1 LCLRTLLQYLGVI
14 VSTKA
19 KRDLPQSFSTYVDSL
34 VEMLG
39 VERSEAAG
47 VIDLALDGGT
57 ATAHR
62 NGVSLAS
69 RRARGAFFTSR
80 AMAERLIEAGARPNP
95 ESPLADPACGAG
107 DLLLAGAKHLPRKP
121 TALATLKSWGSLLI
135 GRDLDTDSVR
145 AARLRL
151 ALLAAQLCEE
161 DLSLS
166 EKCVEQALPEIRV
179 GDGRRLRYEVPLL
192 LVLNPPFGTQIA
204 ETDWGTGRLSRAAV
218 FATECFTALP
228 EGSTI
233 RAILPD
239 VLRSGSNSRRWRNV
253 MAELLG
259 GVRVETWGQFDP
271 WTDIDVFSL
280 AAKRASGDTAPIDWW
295 PEPPAAGLL
304 GECFSVHVGSV
315 VPHRDPKRGK
325 LSPYL
330 RARDL
335 PLNGEHTAGQATRR
349 HTGTRFKAP
358 FVAIRR
364 TSRPSISGHRLGL
377 TLIRASEPVLVE
389 NHLIVCIPNDG
400 TLASCRELIKQLSTD
415 EATEM
420 LNRRIR
426 CRHLTVGSIKEAPFR
441 SRK

>member
-1 LCLRTLLQYLGVI
+1 
-14 VSTKA
+14 VSTQA
-19 KRDLPQSFSTYVDSL
+19 TPDLPPSFSTYVDGL
-34 VEMLG
+34 VEILDA
-39 VERSEAAG
+39 ERGETAE

-69 RRARGAFFTSR
+69 RRAQGAFFTPR

-121 TALATLKSWGSLLI
+121 TALATLEGWGSLLI
-135 GRDLDTDSVR
+135 GRDLDEDSVR

-166 EKCVEQALPEIRV
+166 EERIKQALPDIRV
-179 GDGRRLRYEVPLL
+179 GDGRRLRYEAPLL
-192 LVLNPPFGTQIA
+192 LVLNPPFGTQTA
-204 ETDWGTGRLSRAAV
+204 KTAWGVGRLSRAAV
-218 FATECFTALP
+218 FAAECFAALP
-228 EGSTI
+228 EGSAI

-253 MAELLG
+253 MAALLG
-259 GVRVETWGQFDP
+259 EVRVETRGQFDT

-280 AAKRASGDTAPIDWW
+280 AAKRDSGGTAAIDWW
-295 PEPPAAGLL
+295 PDPPAAGLL
-304 GECFSVHVGSV
+304 SECFSVHVGSV
-315 VPHRDPKRGK
+315 VPHRDPERGK
-325 LSPYL
+325 ISPYL

-335 PLNGEHTAGQATRR
+335 PLNGEHTAGQMTRR
-349 HTGTRFKAP
+349 HTGTRFNAP

-364 TSRPSISGHRLGL
+364 TSRPSISGRRLGL

-389 NHLIVCIPNDG
+389 NHLIVCLPNDG
-400 TLASCRELIKQLSTD
+400 TVASCRELVKQLSTD
-415 EATEM
+415 QVTEM

-426 CRHLTVGSIKEAPFR
+426 CRHLTVGAIKEAPFR
-441 SRK
+441 PRK